1 MSFGNARLKDRSLDT
16 RNSLMNFHLPLLTAL
31 IVCVCVRV
39 CGWGG
44 GEMCM
49 ATDHNRQLYSLW
61 SWFIS
66 TLDQGSFYR
75 YNL

>member
-1 MSFGNARLKDRSLDT
+1 MSCGNTRLKDRSLDT

-31 IVCVCVRV
+31 IVCVC
-39 CGWGG
+39 
-44 GEMCM
+44 MCM

-66 TLDQGSFYR
+66 TLDQGLFIDII
-75 YNL
+75 LECL